1 VRKKTK
7 TLRAA
12 AIEEKML
19 IFWWKK
25 VERSVSTT
33 DLGEKK
39 NSLGDKLLVIVS

>member
-25 VERSVSTT
+25 VERSVLTT
-33 DLGEKK
+33 DFAGKER
-39 NSLGDKLLVIVS
+39 